1 MLRGLVSNEGFGVF
15 LTVVRQVRGL
25 YRIGIG
31 PSFTRADFLDTGYMF
46 RNQTGGGMIITAEV
60 PIYGILIIGPDG
72 GNLGLDPVSIS
83 AIAAQ

>member
-1 MLRGLVSNEGFGVF
+1 MLRGRVSNEGFGVF
-15 LTVVRQVRGL
+15 RGL

-31 PSFTRADFLDTGYMF
+31 PSFTQADFLDTGYTF
-46 RNQTGGGMIITAEV
+46 RNQTGGAMIITAEA

-72 GNLGLDPVSIS
+72 GALGLDPVSIS